1 VKRVLFV
8 CMGNICRSP
17 LAEGIARFHAR
28 RAGIDIGFDSA
39 GTHGYHVGDAADPR
53 ARALARRRGM
63 PIDELRARQVESAD
77 FRRFDLILVA
87 DATNLAAMQR
97 LRPDGAR
104 AQLARLLEWA
114 GVEER
119 VDVPDPYYGDAQDF
133 ERVFDLIDAAMPAL
147 LRRVGAA

>member
-1 VKRVLFV
+1 MKRVLFV

-17 LAEGIARFHAR
+17 LAEGIARLHAR
-28 RAGIDIGFDSA
+28 RAGADLEFDSA

-63 PIDELRARQVESAD
+63 PIDDLRARQVEAAD
-77 FRRFDLILVA
+77 FQRFDLILVA

-97 LRPDGAR
+97 LRPDDAGAE
-104 AQLARLLEWA
+104 LARLLEWA
-114 GVEER
+114 GVDDP

-133 ERVFDLIDAAMPAL
+133 ERVFGLIDAAMPAL